1 MRTELS
7 LSGHPRP
14 ATESQDIWN
23 DYPFGDSA
31 ATSLLSSHG
40 YIIGA
45 WQCPVQQSSYEA
57 ASISTWQSQG
67 GSPLFRSRILN
78 LGRDR

>member
-7 LSGHPRP
+7 LVDHPRP
-14 ATESQDIWN
+14 ATEPQDIWN

-45 WQCPVQQSSYEA
+45 WQCPVQQC
-57 ASISTWQSQG
+57 
-67 GSPLFRSRILN
+67 PP
-78 LGRDR
+78 DRRG

>member
-1 MRTELS
+1 MGMRTELS

-31 ATSLLSSHG
+31 ATSILSSHD
-40 YIIGA
+40 YVIGV
-45 WQCPVQQSSYEA
+45 WQCPVQECPPDRREKGFPAPRPEEA
-57 ASISTWQSQG
+57 
-67 GSPLFRSRILN
+67 
-78 LGRDR
+78 RDRGL